1 MNKAH
6 YAEITLIQHIE
17 KINFLLK
24 DYQTDRNKSIKADE
38 VSLAMSTLLNTYEEL
53 SKVHTAM
60 LVEELMANVAK
71 QDV

>member
-6 YAEITLIQHIE
+6 YAEIVMNVLVE

-24 DYQTDRNKSIKADE
+24 DYRTDRNKSIKADD

-60 LVEELMANVAK
+60 LVEELTANVAK